1 MRNVECAISRYAV
14 FACVLVICLNLGEG
28 FCHCCLLLCMLS
40 KLRML
45 FIWFSPLL
53 IRGGGLTLE
62 RSYYAPAFEYLTARL
77 WHSSRRSALTLIF
90 RRFASLN
97 RIWNVSS
104 GIINDVDGGN
114 LVFFSIILVSPSG
127 LFVGCRISLFS
138 FPLIVKFDPLT

>member
-1 MRNVECAISRYAV
+1 M
-14 FACVLVICLNLGEG
+14 LV
-28 FCHCCLLLCMLS
+28 
-40 KLRML
+40 
-45 FIWFSPLL
+45 
-53 IRGGGLTLE
+53 RG
-62 RSYYAPAFEYLTARL
+62 YYASAFEYLTARL